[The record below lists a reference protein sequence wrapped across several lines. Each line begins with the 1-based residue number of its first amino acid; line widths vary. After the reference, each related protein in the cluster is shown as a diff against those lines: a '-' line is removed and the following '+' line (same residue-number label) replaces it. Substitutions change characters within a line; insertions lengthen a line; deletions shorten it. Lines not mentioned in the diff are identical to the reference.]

1 MRGQEGKDRKIVV
14 NHGNWERSCFKE
26 VFFFLLQRKVGKE
39 LEMGK
44 KSQAN
49 NEAGN
54 NNGI

>member
-1 MRGQEGKDRKIVV
+1 MATGKGAALKR
-14 NHGNWERSCFKE
+14 N
-26 VFFFLLQRKVGKE
+26 FFILQRQVGKE
-39 LEMGK
+39 LKMGK